1 VKDSQMDFVLSRSRK
16 VNRQQYLTDRGNTKL
31 NSSISLTAYTVAKGF
46 NHKTMTLNGELSL
59 YMYLLSERKKT
70 FLAWNYSLQMQD
82 WRGIDSSEQY
92 TTWIIENVK

>member
-1 VKDSQMDFVLSRSRK
+1 
-16 VNRQQYLTDRGNTKL
+16 
-31 NSSISLTAYTVAKGF
+31 
-46 NHKTMTLNGELSL
+46 
-59 YMYLLSERKKT
+59 MYLLSERKKT